1 MACGREGR
9 GQVAAVGGLQLQA
22 AWRPSVVG
30 VRSSAKRLQ
39 RGAPPRPSRARGG
52 PPASKSGPPAS
63 LFFPSQNGPP
73 RRANGGRHRR
83 AILPLHP
90 AGCSLHAPTGPRRS
104 GQGIP
109 SPPLT
114 QQPSTSGA
122 TGGEGGVGRG
132 GVVARGRLGG
142 AAGGGGGGRPPRPL
156 CPRRQRPRHRGAP
169 PSQRAGLW
177 RRAAATNL
185 RPCPPHWR
193 SLRRAPAGPL
203 AC

>member
-1 MACGREGR
+1 MTRMACGREGR

-90 AGCSLHAPTGPRRS
+90 AGCSLHEPTGPRRS

-132 GVVARGRLGG
+132 GVVARAPSFRRHPPHVTPRSRQRAAAMHKLVGTPPPPDGRRRLCGKAH
-142 AAGGGGGGRPPRPL
+142 AAVERLQRHAWETDPPHGRPP
-156 CPRRQRPRHRGAP
+156 
-169 PSQRAGLW
+169 
-177 RRAAATNL
+177 
-185 RPCPPHWR
+185 
-193 SLRRAPAGPL
+193 
-203 AC
+203 